1 MPLIVPEN
9 GAEGMVEH
17 IAANLTVLSALLS
30 AALLARWLVVPSI
43 HTEIV
48 RLALLSAQALAHCSG
63 AKSLESAGVAKR
75 AFEPSRLTRQTKT
88 LGQESGF

>member
-48 RLALLSAQALAHCSG
+48 RLALLSEQALAHCSG
-63 AKSLESAGVAKR
+63 AKSLESAGVAKST
-75 AFEPSRLTRQTKT
+75 FVPVQLKRQTITVLTWK
-88 LGQESGF
+88 